1 MQAVL
6 DSIVPNIVPLG
17 VLIVF
22 GGTIIGI
29 FRTKTPG
36 FGKYTTSA
44 LLLTLILFVAAMAF
58 VHGKVEWTPMANI
71 LFAVAGFAGALER
84 APISRRVDEPI
95 QKAQT
100 GK

>member
-6 DSIVPNIVPLG
+6 DQIVRNIVPLG

-29 FRTKTPG
+29 FRSKTPG

-44 LLLTLILFVAAMAF
+44 LLTHADPVRRR
-58 VHGKVEWTPMANI
+58 H
-71 LFAVAGFAGALER
+71 R
-84 APISRRVDEPI
+84 ARSGQGRVDADG
-95 QKAQT
+95 QYSVCRGGLRRRADRRAR
-100 GK
+100 G